1 MHSDYYETLIHKH
14 LSGELSATE
23 QHDLETWLET
33 AAQNR
38 RQLEEAERIWTLT
51 ASAGSELDIDL
62 DHEITRF
69 KQRIQQPERKTR
81 IIPLFS
87 NTILRY
93 AAAAV
98 VLMGGIVLLLQYGGI
113 GADEPKNIV
122 IETAESEIREITL
135 PDQST
140 VWLNENSR
148 LAYNDGFEKRDLE
161 LNGEAFFEV
170 THDANN
176 PFDIESGLGH
186 IQVLGTSFSVRN
198 RSDEDQISVTVA
210 TGKVALG
217 KSDTNEREVLE
228 AGFQGLLGKS
238 DNVLSHQ
245 PNRDPEFLAWRTRP
259 LIFDNTSFEDV
270 VAMLRQHFAIVI
282 DTPDDA
288 LATCTFTGQFDTPAW
303 EEVVTSLSF
312 SLNVNATMNQGVYA
326 FTGTGCSQ

>member
-14 LSGELSATE
+14 LSGELSETE
-23 QHDLETWLET
+23 QLDLETWLD
-33 AAQNR
+33 ASAQNR
-38 RQLEEAERIWTLT
+38 RQVEEAERIWTLT

-62 DHEITRF
+62 DHEIARF
-69 KQRIQQPERKTR
+69 KQRIDQPERTTR

-98 VLMGGIVLLLQYGGI
+98 VLIGGIVLLLQLGI
-113 GADEPKNIV
+113 SAGESEQIV
-122 IETAESEIREITL
+122 FETARGEHREIIL

-148 LAYNDGFEKRDLE
+148 LAYNSAFEKRDVE

-198 RSDEDQISVTVA
+198 RSNEDQIIVTVA
-210 TGKVALG
+210 TGKVALSH
-217 KSDTNEREVLE
+217 SDSNEQEVLE
-228 AGFQGLLGKS
+228 AGFQGLLGKT
-238 DNVLSHQ
+238 DNVLSQQ
-245 PNRDPEFLAWRTRP
+245 PNSDTEILAWRTRP
-259 LIFDNTSFEDV
+259 LIFDNTSLEDV

-282 DTPDDA
+282 DAPDDA
-288 LATCTFTGQFDTPAW
+288 LAACTFTGQFDTPAW
-303 EEVVTSLSF
+303 EEVIASLSF
-312 SLNVNATMNQGVYA
+312 SLNVNTTMNQGVYA